1 MCCFAAILYFVILW
15 SSSFYLSIGI
25 YFVYYILCDGFVSP
39 TISMLT
45 IAAPP
50 NAKGQVIGF
59 MMTAVS
65 ISLIIMASVVA
76 NMMSSNPMNH
86 KHIAFVLILNT
97 VIPSLL
103 ASFCYL
109 MAAKDYEKT
118 LKEQ

>member
-1 MCCFAAILYFVILW
+1 MCLFAAILYFFILS
-15 SSSFYLSIGI
+15 SSSFNVAIGI

-45 IAAPP
+45 IAAPA

-65 ISLIIMASVVA
+65 ISLIIMSSVVA
-76 NMMSSNPMNH
+76 NMMNHYPINH
-86 KHIAFVLILNT
+86 KNIAFVMIINT

-109 MAAKDYEKT
+109 MAGEDYEKT
-118 LKEQ
+118 LK

>member
-1 MCCFAAILYFVILW
+1 
-15 SSSFYLSIGI
+15 
-25 YFVYYILCDGFVSP
+25 
-39 TISMLT
+39 MLT
-45 IAAPP
+45 IAAPA

-76 NMMSSNPMNH
+76 NMMRSNPMNH
-86 KHIAFVLILNT
+86 NHIAFVMIVNT

-109 MAAKDYEKT
+109 MAGADYEKT
-118 LKEQ
+118 LKEQQQDKVLSMAAALTEVPEIANNH